1 MQQGPL
7 ALHQSDHRCWLKC
20 TPPLAPRT
28 AAAPLRTPGASMW
41 CLAAGLVESSFR
53 RELSAS
59 DEDLRWSF
67 QLRCLASRA
76 RQLSRASDGSCSEVI
91 ISTHVVS
98 ATCAS
103 PTDHAADS
111 NCSTSI
117 PCLWWIL
124 QKFVF
129 RNTGRLLYNV
139 GSFSDASVLLNRGDS
154 VQQLFGGVEPT
165 SKMPI
170 GIYVSP
176 SRKILM
182 LHLLFLFGLWIC
194 PVFGDCR
201 NQALGVE
208 ADACT
213 CFGKVSGTV
222 L

>member
-1 MQQGPL
+1 M
-7 ALHQSDHRCWLKC
+7 
-20 TPPLAPRT
+20 
-28 AAAPLRTPGASMW
+28 
-41 CLAAGLVESSFR
+41 
-53 RELSAS
+53 
-59 DEDLRWSF
+59 
-67 QLRCLASRA
+67 
-76 RQLSRASDGSCSEVI
+76 
-91 ISTHVVS
+91 VS

-139 GSFSDASVLLNRGDS
+139 GSFSDASVLRGDS

-170 GIYVSP
+170 GIYISP

-182 LHLLFLFGLWIC
+182 LHLLFLFGLWR
-194 PVFGDCR
+194 DCR

-213 CFGKVSGTV
+213 CQQVCSKPRADAFGKVSGTV